1 MKINKIFILSF
12 VAPFMILISSMGLIF
27 RDNSR
32 KIFYLPIG
40 LMGISI
46 IFEKDVRRRLDRKK
60 VLKKIR
66 SYQKVKLNDF
76 IYFCET

>member
-1 MKINKIFILSF
+1 MKINKRFILSF
-12 VAPFMILISSMGLIF
+12 VAPFMILISILGLIL

-46 IFEKDVRRRLDRKK
+46 ILEKDVKRKLDRKNI
-60 VLKKIR
+60 LKKIK
-66 SYQKVKLNDF
+66 SYQKVK
-76 IYFCET
+76 

>member
-1 MKINKIFILSF
+1 MKISERFILSF
-12 VAPFMILISSMGLIF
+12 VAPFMIFISTIGMIL

-46 IFEKDVRRRLDRKK
+46 ILEKDIRRRFDRKNI
-60 VLKKIR
+60 LKKIK
-66 SYQKVKLNDF
+66 SYQKVK
-76 IYFCET
+76 